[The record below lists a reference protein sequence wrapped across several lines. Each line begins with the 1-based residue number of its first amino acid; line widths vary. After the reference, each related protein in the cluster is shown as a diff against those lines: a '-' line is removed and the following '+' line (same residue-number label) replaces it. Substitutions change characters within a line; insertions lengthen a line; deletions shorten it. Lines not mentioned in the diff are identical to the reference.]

1 MLIESKSWGLWSLV
15 LDFLLKT
22 FMKVSVKGRVEENM
36 SEQIRSF
43 IAFDIQNQGIINR
56 IAAAQKLLM
65 QTNADL
71 KLVEPKNIH
80 ITVRF
85 LGAMNPDMVDKV
97 YDVMKKI
104 NFAPFNIQLQGLGVF
119 PTVNYP
125 RVVWAGITLGAE
137 QLRSIFEQLEPMIHE
152 LGFAPEPN
160 GFNPHLTI
168 ARVRSGTNKQRLV
181 DFVTKQS
188 EYEFGNIKANCLR
201 LKKSQLSEMG
211 PTYTTLK
218 EYCP

>member
-1 MLIESKSWGLWSLV
+1 
-15 LDFLLKT
+15 
-22 FMKVSVKGRVEENM
+22 M

-43 IAFDIQNQGIINR
+43 IAFDIQNENLTNR
-56 IAAAQKLLM
+56 IAATQKLLM

-85 LGAMNPDMVDKV
+85 LGAINPEMVDKV
-97 YDVMKKI
+97 YEAMKKVK
-104 NFAPFNIQLQGLGVF
+104 FVPFNVQLQGLGVF
-119 PTVNYP
+119 PTINYP
-125 RVVWAGITLGAE
+125 RVVWAGITLGE
-137 QLRSIFEQLEPMIHE
+137 VQLRSIFEQIEPMLHE
-152 LGFAPEPN
+152 LGFAPEPE

-181 DFVTKQS
+181 DFVNRHQ

-201 LKKSQLSEMG
+201 LKRSQLSPMG

>member
-1 MLIESKSWGLWSLV
+1 
-15 LDFLLKT
+15 
-22 FMKVSVKGRVEENM
+22 M

-43 IAFDIQNQGIINR
+43 IAFDIQNESILNR
-56 IAAAQKLLM
+56 IAATQKLLM

-85 LGAMNPDMVDKV
+85 LGPMNPDMVDKV
-97 YDVMKKI
+97 YEAMKKVKFI
-104 NFAPFNIQLQGLGVF
+104 PFTIQLQGLGVF

-137 QLRSIFEQLEPMIHE
+137 QLRSIFEQIEPMLHD
-152 LGFAPEPN
+152 LGFAPEPE
-160 GFNPHLTI
+160 GFNAHLTI
-168 ARVRSGTNKQRLV
+168 ARVRSGANKQRLV
-181 DFVTKQS
+181 DFVNRQS
-188 EYEFGNIKANCLR
+188 DYEFGNIKASCLR
-201 LKKSQLSEMG
+201 LKRSQLSPLG